1 MESRQSEGSGRKDR
15 KQDGV
20 PTAGKAGGREVG
32 LGHMLREARCSKARG
47 YLPFWKVRVGLKW
60 KRMTSAGGYAL
71 SEKGGG
77 AECRRPTNQ
86 PSSG

>member
-1 MESRQSEGSGRKDR
+1 MESRQSEGSGRKDG

-20 PTAGKAGGREVG
+20 PMAGKAGGREVG
-32 LGHMLREARCSKARG
+32 LGHMLREARSSKARG

-60 KRMTSAGGYAL
+60 KRMTAGEYAL
-71 SEKGGG
+71 SEKGRE